1 MNIVPLLV
9 SLVTG
14 AVGGNAAG
22 SIFKKLSLG
31 TLGNSLAGIL
41 GGGLGGSILQTLGM
55 GAGPS
60 GSMDMGA
67 ILGSLASGGV
77 GGGAVMAVI
86 GMVKKAMAKA

>member
-9 SLVTG
+9 SLATG

-22 SIFKKLSLG
+22 SVLKKLSLG

-41 GGGLGGSILQTLGM
+41 GGGLGGSLLQMLGM
-55 GAGPS
+55 GVSPG
-60 GSMDMGA
+60 GSMDMGS
-67 ILGSLASGGV
+67 ILGSLASGGA

-86 GMVKKAMAKA
+86 GMARKAMAKA